1 MLDMGWFSWF
11 SGLFGK
17 RTFDK
22 PPAFVPVK
30 NHVRASSF
38 ADPADIRRFER
49 CKDSGLSDQECFR
62 IGDNGVGCY
71 GDDCSAGSGP
81 SCALPPEVMEQN
93 WGGTLA
99 AKHQPVRVARD
110 NKEVTCLI
118 KDRMPHLANIHNG
131 ARIDL
136 NPDAGRALGLEPPF
150 MVDVIWWKP

>member
-1 MLDMGWFSWF
+1 MGWFSWF
-11 SGLFGK
+11 SGLFAK

-22 PPAFVPVK
+22 PSEFVPTK

-38 ADPADIRRFER
+38 ADPADVRRFNR
-49 CKDSGLSDQECFR
+49 CKARGGSDHECFQV
-62 IGDNGVGCY
+62 GDNAIGCY
-71 GDDCSAGSGP
+71 GDDTSEGSGP
-81 SCALPPEVMEQN
+81 SCALPPEVMEAN

-99 AKHQPVRVARD
+99 AKHKPIIVAHSG
-110 NKEVTCLI
+110 KQVTCLI
-118 KDRMPHLANIHNG
+118 KDRMPHVAAITNG